1 MTTSIKDGIYAY
13 VGGTVARL
21 FDTKNGPAFN
31 LEVAREGS
39 QYPDRVTVW
48 GAADGLNV
56 GDRVKVHG
64 WLSWRREVKDDGKTY
79 FNVSLNKP
87 EVTDHEPAQPTE
99 SQWAE
104 EPPAEPWDAYSAP
117 SEVNGGVPF

>member
-1 MTTSIKDGIYAY
+1 MAGSIKEGIYAY
-13 VGGTVARL
+13 VGGTVSRL
-21 FDTKNGPAFN
+21 FETKNGPAFN
-31 LEVAREGS
+31 LEIQREGS

-48 GAADGLNV
+48 GAADGLNI

-87 EVTDHEPAQPTE
+87 EVTDHEPATPAET
-99 SQWAE
+99 QWAD
-104 EPPAEPWDAYSAP
+104 EPPQEEAWADAPVPEYD
-117 SEVNGGVPF
+117 GGVPF

>member
-1 MTTSIKDGIYAY
+1 MTSSIKDGIYAY
-13 VGGTVARL
+13 VGGTVARI

-31 LEVAREGS
+31 LEIQREGS

-56 GDRVKVHG
+56 GDRVKVQG

-87 EVTDHEPAQPTE
+87 EVTDHEPAGFAPEPEPPQ
-99 SQWAE
+99 E
-104 EPPAEPWDAYSAP
+104 EPWADVPPPEYD
-117 SEVNGGVPF
+117 GGVPF

>member
-1 MTTSIKDGIYAY
+1 MITSSLPRRAS
-13 VGGTVARL
+13 TAARI

-31 LEVAREGS
+31 LEVGREGS

-56 GDRVKVHG
+56 GDRVKVQG
-64 WLSWRREVKDDGKTY
+64 WLSWRREVKDDKTY

-87 EVTDHEPAQPTE
+87 EVTDHEPAAPAAE
-99 SQWAE
+99 WAE
-104 EPPAEPWDAYSAP
+104 EPPQDEPWADVPVAEYD
-117 SEVNGGVPF
+117 GGVPF

>member
-1 MTTSIKDGIYAY
+1 MTSSIKEGIYAY
-13 VGGTVARL
+13 VGGTVARI

-31 LEVAREGS
+31 LEIQREGS

-56 GDRVKVHG
+56 GDRVKVQG
-64 WLSWRREVKDDGKTY
+64 WLSWRREVKDDKTY

-87 EVTDHEPAQPTE
+87 EVTDHEAAQPVE
-99 SQWAE
+99 QQWAE
-104 EPPAEPWDAYSAP
+104 EPPAPEPWDTVQPPEYD
-117 SEVNGGVPF
+117 GGVPF